1 MTFKLLLVEDDE
13 SDRQGFVASVNRYN
27 HENDTTIQVVECPD
41 VAQALERLDHSFDG
55 AVIDM
60 KLGSEGG
67 EGNEILKALDARN
80 VRIPIIILTGT
91 PDDADDSF
99 VHIEVKK
106 KGEADNIDIIEDF
119 HQIHASGLTKI
130 MGARGLF
137 ETLLS
142 EVYKNNILTQ
152 KDAWKVYGQED
163 ADQSEKALMRH
174 VLNHLVHMVDLD
186 EESCVAEEFYIF
198 PPMNRVF
205 RTGSIVKS
213 KADNSLHAIMNPACD
228 LAVREDGQ
236 FKARNIT
243 LCRAK
248 TLEECAEQEPKTAA
262 QLKQSLF
269 PLNKRNC
276 YHSLPGTSFFGQR
289 FLDFESIQSLPSN
302 DVGEL
307 YEGPVIQIAPA
318 FMKDIVA
325 RFSSFYGRQGQP
337 GLTFA

>member
-13 SDRQGFVASVNRYN
+13 GDRQGFMSSIARYN
-27 HENDTTIQVVECPD
+27 HENGTNVEVVQCSD
-41 VAQALERLDHSFDG
+41 VTQALDQLDHSFDG

-60 KLGSEGG
+60 KLGPEGG
-67 EGNEILKALDARN
+67 EGNAILRALEARK
-80 VRIPIIILTGT
+80 VRIPITILTGT
-91 PDDADDSF
+91 PDDASDSF
-99 VHIEVKK
+99 VHIDVKK
-106 KGEADNIDIIEDF
+106 KGEADNIEIIKDF
-119 HQIHASGLTKI
+119 HQVHASGLTKI

-137 ETLLS
+137 ERLLS

-152 KDAWKVYGQED
+152 KEAWKAYGQAN

-186 EESCVAEEFYIF
+186 EESCVAEEFYIY
-198 PPMNRVF
+198 PPMDQAL
-205 RTGSIVKS
+205 RTGSIVES
-213 KADNSLHAIMNPACD
+213 KADGSSYAVMNPACD
-228 LAVREDGQ
+228 LVIRGEGD

-248 TLEECAEQEPKTAA
+248 TLEECAEQESKTAA
-262 QLKQSLF
+262 QLRPSLL

-276 YHSLPGTSFFGQR
+276 YHSLPKTDFFDQR
-289 FLDFESIQSLPSN
+289 FLDFESIQSLPSTS
-302 DVGEL
+302 VAEL
-307 YEGPVIQIAPA
+307 YDGPVIQIAPA